1 MQRFLSLPSALRAL
15 VQPRGSRERSGPVGS
30 VSSPKRVASA
40 RAVASSRAAAAGLSL
55 CLGFGGCAGDSPPP
69 PPVRAQVRSPDPTAL
84 HLGGTGAL
92 SPLANRLAEEWARRH
107 GVPPVIVEE
116 SVGSGGGVRAAADG
130 AMDLGM
136 VSRPLGQEE
145 RKLGLV
151 IVPMG
156 HDAAALVAHPGVPVD
171 GLSGSELLALIRG
184 EQNRFPDGSPAVPL
198 LRDRSESAN
207 GALERLVPGLR
218 AAREQA
224 YRDRRLRVLYHDR
237 AMAEAISSTHGSF
250 GVFPLGGLIAMRL
263 PFKVLAID
271 GVRPSPET
279 LADGRWR
286 ATREIFFVARPER
299 LARAEPFLRFVTSP
313 EGRDLAR
320 ACGYLPPD
328 RPAATPTTTTPT
340 TATPTTTTPPKQPD
354 APGSAPQGA
363 AP

>member
-1 MQRFLSLPSALRAL
+1 MQRFLSRSPALRAL
-15 VQPRGSRERSGPVGS
+15 AVPRRTGASLGPG
-30 VSSPKRVASA
+30 ASA
-40 RAVASSRAAAAGLSL
+40 VSLSL
-55 CLGFGGCAGDSPPP
+55 CLWGAGCAGDSPPP
-69 PPVRAQVRSPDPTAL
+69 PPVRAQLRSPDPTAL

-92 SPLANRLAEEWARRH
+92 SPLAVRLGEEWARRR
-107 GVPPVIVEE
+107 GVPPIIVEE

-130 AMDLGM
+130 ALDLGM
-136 VSRPLGQEE
+136 VSRPLSDEE

-156 HDAAALVAHPGVPVD
+156 RDAAALVAHPGVPVD
-171 GLSGSELLALIRG
+171 GLSGSELVALIRG
-184 EQNRFPDGSPAVPL
+184 DQNRFPDGSPAVPL

-207 GALERLVPGLR
+207 SALERLVPGLR
-218 AAREQA
+218 SAREQA

-279 LADGRWR
+279 LTDGRWR

-299 LARAEPFLRFVTSP
+299 LARAEPFLRFVNSP

-320 ACGYLPPD
+320 ACGYLPPELPPG
-328 RPAATPTTTTPT
+328 PAATPAAP
-340 TATPTTTTPPKQPD
+340 AAPAAPAMPGQPD
-354 APGSAPQGA
+354 TPGSPPAGA

>member
-1 MQRFLSLPSALRAL
+1 MQRIWSRAIARLS
-15 VQPRGSRERSGPVGS
+15 VVGQV
-30 VSSPKRVASA
+30 VSSVVSSGVLSA
-40 RAVASSRAAAAGLSL
+40 VVSAVVLGALGLGGS
-55 CLGFGGCAGDSPPP
+55 GCAGDSPPP
-69 PPVRAQVRSPDPTAL
+69 PPVRAQVRAPDPTAL

-92 SPLANRLAEEWARRH
+92 SPLAIRLAEEWARRH

-136 VSRPLGQEE
+136 VSRPLSPEE

-156 HDAAALVAHPGVPVD
+156 RDAAVLVAHPGVPVD
-171 GLSGSELLALIRG
+171 GLSGSELLALVRG
-184 EQNRFPDGSPAVPL
+184 ERNRFPDGSPAVPL

-263 PFKVLAID
+263 PFKVLSID

-299 LARAEPFLRFVTSP
+299 LERAEPFLRFVTSP

-320 ACGYLPPD
+320 ACGYLPPEQ
-328 RPAATPTTTTPT
+328 PATPSATPTPTTPN
-340 TATPTTTTPPKQPD
+340 PKQPD
-354 APGSAPQGA
+354 PPGPPQGA
-363 AP
+363 TP